1 MQVKESVVERNY
13 DIIDV
18 VKFVFAILIF
28 TLHLPKSGGG
38 GGRMQCRLLHNS

>member
-38 GGRMQCRLLHNS
+38 GMQCRLLHNS